1 MTLYFTTNRIKNPLT
16 GGEKYVQ
23 ALLEGASAAG
33 FKVQIWEAVNLP
45 WILKTIPLMNIIHC
59 LKILK
64 ADKNSILMI
73 DLDFHFRYFLSVPV
87 ARFLKK
93 MKVVGVLFHYN
104 YSFKKRS
111 LKRTIQYNVERFV
124 SRQCDFLITLST
136 FSLHNFIRVSNK
148 TVPNVILQPYVKQ
161 SREEDAEVSRR
172 FSEENRFLL
181 VGNIEYR
188 KNVDTVLRALGTLN
202 CSFRFD
208 IAGQCVSEQYRC
220 YLQNLIRELK
230 LGEKVHFHGRVSSEQ
245 LANLYNGSSLFILVS
260 RMEGFGIVYAE
271 AMKYG
276 LPIVA
281 SNTGA
286 VPEIVENGKNGILC
300 DPEDPD
306 AISKAILKI
315 INNQELRNTFSENN
329 YRKFKSFI
337 DRSAFVEKATEIFKS
352 FQV

>member
-1 MTLYFTTNRIKNPLT
+1 M
-16 GGEKYVQ
+16 
-23 ALLEGASAAG
+23 
-33 FKVQIWEAVNLP
+33 
-45 WILKTIPLMNIIHC
+45 
-59 LKILK
+59 
-64 ADKNSILMI
+64 
-73 DLDFHFRYFLSVPV
+73 
-87 ARFLKK
+87 
-93 MKVVGVLFHYN
+93 
-104 YSFKKRS
+104 
-111 LKRTIQYNVERFV
+111 
-124 SRQCDFLITLST
+124 
-136 FSLHNFIRVSNK
+136 
-148 TVPNVILQPYVKQ
+148 
-161 SREEDAEVSRR
+161 
-172 FSEENRFLL
+172 
-181 VGNIEYR
+181 
-188 KNVDTVLRALGTLN
+188 N

-220 YLQNLIRELK
+220 YLQNLIRELN

-337 DRSAFVEKATEIFKS
+337 DRSAFVEKATEIFKIS
-352 FQV
+352 GVTVNL